1 MGSSYSFEKGLNY
14 LWATSQAINLCVH
27 IVLYF
32 APVLALELWIILKN
46 RIKYFSHNLISAG
59 LVLGLFIDEN
69 LDWNLGNLTKMRED
83 YNFVP
88 SIEDSLELM
97 SQQLFGYVDNLELEE
112 GNRQGQLL
120 SEVR

>member
-1 MGSSYSFEKGLNY
+1 
-14 LWATSQAINLCVH
+14 
-27 IVLYF
+27 
-32 APVLALELWIILKN
+32 
-46 RIKYFSHNLISAG
+46 
-59 LVLGLFIDEN
+59 
-69 LDWNLGNLTKMRED
+69 MRED